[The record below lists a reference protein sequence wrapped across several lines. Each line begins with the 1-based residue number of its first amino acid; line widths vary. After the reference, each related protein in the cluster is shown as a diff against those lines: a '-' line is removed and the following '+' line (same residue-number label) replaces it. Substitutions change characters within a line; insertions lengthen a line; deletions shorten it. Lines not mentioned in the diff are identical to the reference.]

1 MTHYSSLRLYW
12 QEHCCGLTFQGFP
25 QASLFLRA
33 AFCPEGCSHTLSPP
47 PSLPQDDRASSEII
61 LSLSSDTLMTITGY
75 CGTPVCRQLG
85 PACVRVCV
93 RTVSS
98 SLHLLQRRLPQSLVG
113 QLQLVSEPAQVPL
126 RFGLDDTQL
135 CVDVLVLI
143 CCILFVLKTHTMFGS

>member
-12 QEHCCGLTFQGFP
+12 QEHCCGVTFQGFP

-85 PACVRVCV
+85 PACVCV
-93 RTVSS
+93 SVPYPPRSTSS
-98 SLHLLQRRLPQSLVG
+98 SDGSPRASWASCSWSLSRPRSRSA
-113 QLQLVSEPAQVPL
+113 LAL
-126 RFGLDDTQL
+126 T
-135 CVDVLVLI
+135 
-143 CCILFVLKTHTMFGS
+143 ILSSV